1 MITDKQI
8 QALVELTQQKATRD
22 KYRGRTMW
30 VKRWMM
36 LHLLTG
42 AKLSV
47 KDITQLRICDVHLNC
62 SVNYLKSFRGA
73 QIIIDESLASHIKE
87 FIQIKQVRGEPVDSH
102 DYLLTPSV
110 DGRPYTRMSIYKLYH
125 GTLKNAGIQRMK
137 FNDFLMSITEVQRLS
152 D

>member
-1 MITDKQI
+1 MITNKQL
-8 QALVELTQQKATRD
+8 QALVDLTQQKATRD

-87 FIQIKQVRGEPVDSH
+87 FIQIKQVRGEPADSR

-110 DGRPYTRMSIYKLYH
+110 DGRPYTRMSI
-125 GTLKNAGIQRMK
+125 
-137 FNDFLMSITEVQRLS
+137 
-152 D
+152 